1 MNLEKLKKPLTVEHI
16 DFKVSMLV
24 QTKSGDVMASILAY
38 KDARVDMNILD
49 ESVGPENWQN
59 EYRRDSNGV
68 LQCGI
73 GVRISEVSDYGTN
86 SYWAWKW
93 SNGTPSDFEG
103 EKGEYSDAFKRAGF
117 MWGIGRSLYDFP
129 SIWLYLSE
137 GDWYIDE
144 KTKKPRASAKLRPN
158 DWTWEVSE
166 DYKTV
171 TASRKFGNEWKQIY
185 NSNPY
190 KK

>member
-1 MNLEKLKKPLTVEHI
+1 MAEHI

-24 QTKSGDVMASILAY
+24 KTKNGDVMASILAY

-49 ESVGPENWQN
+49 DAVGQENWQN

-73 GVRISEVSDYGTN
+73 GIRFAGYRGDEMA
-86 SYWAWKW
+86 SYWVWKW

-117 MWGIGRSLYDFP
+117 MWGIGRALYDFP
-129 SIWLYLSE
+129 SIWVYLSE
-137 GDWYIDE
+137 GDYYIDE
-144 KTKKPRASAKLRPN
+144 KTSKPKAAAKLKPN
-158 DWTWEVSE
+158 DWNWSVSE
-166 DYKTV
+166 DYKTIV
-171 TASRKFGNEWKQIY
+171 AKRKYGSEWKEIF